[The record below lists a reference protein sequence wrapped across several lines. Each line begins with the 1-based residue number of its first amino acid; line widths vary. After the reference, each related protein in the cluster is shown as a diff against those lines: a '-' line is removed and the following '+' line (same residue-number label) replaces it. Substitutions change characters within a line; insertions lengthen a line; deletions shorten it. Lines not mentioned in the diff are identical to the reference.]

1 MYELTLKH
9 KCIKIYIMIETL
21 KTLLANW
28 KTNANERQ
36 KLQHAYIAIA
46 ITLVFVAGAASLAS
60 PDLGHKLVLIA
71 LFVGAAFLANA
82 IVWNLL
88 QSSIVAKLPSK
99 TSRK

>member
-1 MYELTLKH
+1 
-9 KCIKIYIMIETL
+9 MIEAI
-21 KTLLANW
+21 KTMLANW

-46 ITLVFVAGAASLAS
+46 IALVFVAGVASLAN

-71 LFVGAAFLANA
+71 LFAVAVFLANA

-88 QSSIVAKLPSK
+88 QSSLVAKLPSK
-99 TSRK
+99 TNRK